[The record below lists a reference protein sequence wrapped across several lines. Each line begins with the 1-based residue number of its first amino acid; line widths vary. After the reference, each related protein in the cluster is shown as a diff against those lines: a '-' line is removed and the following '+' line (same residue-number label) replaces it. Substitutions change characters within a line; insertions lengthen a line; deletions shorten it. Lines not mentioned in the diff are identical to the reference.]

1 MKIVVCIRQGRDGEI
16 SPFDACAYEEALRI
30 PDAEITLLS
39 MGVPSTES
47 FLLSLTRLGAKNAVL
62 LTDKAFAGADTLA
75 TAYTLS
81 LAIKKLQPDLVLCGR
96 QTLEGDTA
104 QTGVMLSELIGY
116 NLVTNVMKL
125 TCTDDEIICETRNEG
140 RMTAKLPALA
150 TVERINTLRLP
161 RLRSKTASVE
171 VWNAETLGADISRC
185 GLKGSPTRVLESH
198 ENQGGKRKCKFIPLD
213 QLDWAIEEGMKKQR
227 ERSKSQN
234 ISGNKLKKVYIV
246 GEAPREFAESISDDI
261 TVIPLT
267 TADEICERIK
277 ADKPSAV
284 LWGSDTLSKRLASL
298 TAARLGLGLCAD
310 CTSLETDG
318 ETLFMIRP
326 ALSGSVI
333 AKIKSLTI
341 PAMATVRTC
350 ETDSSDI
357 IVTAGYGVKDDI
369 DKVKSFAE
377 RIGADLGA
385 SRKIVDNGIL
395 PYEYQVGL
403 TGRTVSPAVYIAVG
417 VSGAVHHIV
426 GMQSSGTVIAINPDK
441 NAPIFEY
448 ADFGVISSL

>member
-298 TAARLGLGLCAD
+298 TAARLNLGLCAD